1 VTCIVLT
8 NGLVHLNPDDFKFT
22 DPDPENAAPGF
33 RHEQMLNGFMQRQAQ
48 EALRVFA
55 KNNTSLDEIFSSME
69 LDWRT
74 LVHKEDYCP
83 AELSLLRKDIEASKE
98 DIVGM
103 NFAMALSIPAPDYER
118 LLAYA
123 DSICQGTPGNT
134 VRKVMEE
141 ASFPLQDYNLLNL
154 YKILRSRPTEKWQSG
169 ATNPSYH
176 KLDLLRLAIACDD
189 PAMTRRLECLFYD
202 NEKIDIEV
210 AELLAETPFDALS
223 QVRFEHACGKP
234 MLMTE
239 VRARIRLQL
248 AVFEDEPALHAVRVR
263 LEPGRMGDEPDIGY
277 ASEEGF
283 KKPLIDRALHHLP
296 RYQEYLAQNPRGVM
310 IDLCTTL
317 NRAKAPACNARKSVL
332 SRLITDLQTHGI
344 TFKEVVIR
352 GLCGKSDAEYLD
364 RLDQP
369 GGGYIDCIREL
380 LQGKRHKDYP
390 LKAFLVSEMLKQLP
404 TEDILMAARNDQE
417 LSSAHKATGNPIF
430 LERLSS
436 QGIESHL
443 SESLGL

>member
-1 VTCIVLT
+1 MTCIVLN
-8 NGLVHLNPDDFKFT
+8 NGLLHLDPEHFKYT
-22 DPDPENAAPGF
+22 DPVPENAAPGF
-33 RHEQMLNGFMQRQAQ
+33 RLEQMNNGFLQRQTQ

-55 KNNTSLDEIFSSME
+55 KNNASLDDIFSSMDP
-69 LDWRT
+69 DWRT
-74 LVHKEDYCP
+74 LVLEEDYCP
-83 AELSLLRKDIEASKE
+83 DELSLLRKDIEINKE
-98 DIVGM
+98 KIVGM
-103 NFAMALSIPAPDYER
+103 NLAMALSIPAPDYER
-118 LLAYA
+118 LLGYTNF
-123 DSICQGTPGNT
+123 ICQGAAGN
-134 VRKVMEE
+134 VVKQIMED

-154 YKILRSRPTEKWQSG
+154 YKILRSRPAEKWHSG
-169 ATNPSYH
+169 PTNPGFH
-176 KLDLLRLAIACDD
+176 KLELLRLAIACDD

-239 VRARIRLQL
+239 VGARIRLQL

-263 LEPGRMGDEPDIGY
+263 LEPNRMGDEPDIGY
-277 ASEEGF
+277 ASNESF
-283 KKPLIDRALHHLP
+283 NKRLIDRALHHLP
-296 RYQEYLAQNPRGVM
+296 RYQEYLAQNTHAVM

-317 NRAKAPACNARKSVL
+317 NRATAPACNARKAVL
-332 SRLITDLQTHGI
+332 TRLITDLQVHGI
-344 TFKEVVIR
+344 TFKELVIR
-352 GLCGKSDAEYLD
+352 GLCGKSAAEYVD

-380 LQGKRHKDYP
+380 LQGKRHKGYP
-390 LKAFLVSEMLKQLP
+390 PKEFLVSELLKQVP
-404 TEDILMAARNDQE
+404 AEDILMAARNDQE
-417 LSSAHKATGNPIF
+417 LASAHKATGNTMF